1 MRLSTKIIIWSWLLL
16 IITIG
21 SLIYSAYSKLR
32 PDSLVSL
39 LNNQIESNYPGS
51 KLSVGHVKYKFSLDF
66 DLTMSQLELKR
77 SDSLMASVGEVQLKV
92 PWWLIL
98 LDRGS
103 AQIIIND
110 LIIFVQSPSEES
122 LSQLQLSTIQKEKI
136 KSIKL
141 NLPTYLKD
149 AIYTLRGKNITIKEQ
164 NGERRF
170 FTLSKLLIK
179 DFQYG
184 KNSAFEINIPISISH
199 KQKQFSSDLWLFG
212 DLTPGVD
219 LWSFNYRGEFRTKDS
234 NEGLQLDDL
243 VLQGK
248 SRFNPLEVD
257 LESELDLKVNQKSVG
272 HGSILARNDK
282 MSFDLSFK
290 NFPISYLNL
299 MGDEIQNPYLNIK
312 SGRGDGKL
320 KFVRSLKNDGH
331 SSIYSKI
338 IFPGDFVL
346 TDTDKVRGQWSL
358 SIQNDKWE
366 TNFISPKGEVS
377 FFRRSVIDF
386 DKGQIRQATQELGLT
401 EIDFSQAISLVENF
415 DLFLKSEKNIFTSTL
430 ISFKNCKLNE
440 DYINGFFKYSISP
453 FEHFYQ
459 SDISL
464 KDKKFLL
471 NYLSKNSQ
479 NQISIQ
485 ATNFEWRSNYSF
497 LQPFFKMESGTVDGK
512 LTGVWLDSWNDGK
525 WESSLKF
532 DKYEQLS
539 GNFFDR
545 LKDTFIGV
553 GLDIENSH
561 QMGLNFKLEN
571 NNLKFNSSTLSG
583 INTHIFDGNL
593 SFLNSQK
600 SFFDVRDKKN
610 KIKTKKQM
618 RKEVLN
624 PFLMEG

>member
-1 MRLSTKIIIWSWLLL
+1 MRLSTKIILWSWVLLL
-16 IITIG
+16 ITIG
-21 SLIYSAYSKLR
+21 SLIYSAYSKLK

-39 LNNQIESNYPGS
+39 INNEIESNYPGS
-51 KLSVGHVKYKFSLDF
+51 KLSIGHVKYKFSLDF

-110 LIIFVQSPSEES
+110 LIIFVQSPNEES
-122 LSQLQLSTIQKEKI
+122 LTQLNFSTIQKEKI

-141 NLPTYLKD
+141 NLPNYLKD
-149 AIYTLRGKNITIKEQ
+149 AIYTLRGKNISIKEQ

-199 KQKQFSSDLWLFG
+199 KEKQFSSDLWLFG

-219 LWSFNYRGEFRTKDS
+219 IWSFNYRGEFRTKDS
-234 NEGLQLDDL
+234 NEGPHLDDL
-243 VLQGK
+243 VLQGN

-257 LESELDLKVNQKSVG
+257 LESELELKVNQKSVG
-272 HGSILARNDK
+272 FGNILARNDK
-282 MSFDLSFK
+282 MTFDLSFK

-299 MGDEIQNPYLNIK
+299 MGDELHNPHLNIK

-320 KFVRSLKNDGH
+320 KFVRSLKSDGH
-331 SSIYSKI
+331 STIYSKI
-338 IFPGDFVL
+338 VFPGDFVF
-346 TDTDKVRGQWSL
+346 TEGDKVRGQWSV
-358 SIQNDKWE
+358 SIENDKWE
-366 TNFISPKGEVS
+366 TNFISPQGEVS

-386 DKGQIRQATQELGLT
+386 DKGQIRQSTQEIGFT
-401 EIDFSQAISLVENF
+401 EIDFDQAISQVENF
-415 DLFLKSEKNIFTSTL
+415 NQFFKSEKNVFTSTL
-430 ISFKNCKLNE
+430 ISFKNCKTNNE
-440 DYINGFFKYSISP
+440 TINGFFKYSISP
-453 FEHFYQ
+453 FENFYQ
-459 SDISL
+459 SDILL

-471 NYLSKNSQ
+471 NYLSKNGL
-479 NQISIQ
+479 NHISIQ
-485 ATNFEWRSNYSF
+485 ASNFDWRSNYTF
-497 LQPFFKMESGTVDGK
+497 LQPFFKMESGTIDGK
-512 LTGVWLDSWNDGK
+512 LTGVWPDNWSEGK
-525 WESSLKF
+525 WDSSLKF
-532 DKYEQLS
+532 DKIEQLS

-545 LKDTFIGV
+545 LKDTFVAV
-553 GLDIENSH
+553 GLEIDKSQ

-571 NNLKFNSSTLSG
+571 KNLQFNSSSLSG
-583 INTHIFDGNL
+583 INTYIFDGSL

-600 SFFDVRDKKN
+600 SFIDVRDKKN
-610 KIKTKKQM
+610 KIQTKKQM

-624 PFLMEG
+624 PFLTEG